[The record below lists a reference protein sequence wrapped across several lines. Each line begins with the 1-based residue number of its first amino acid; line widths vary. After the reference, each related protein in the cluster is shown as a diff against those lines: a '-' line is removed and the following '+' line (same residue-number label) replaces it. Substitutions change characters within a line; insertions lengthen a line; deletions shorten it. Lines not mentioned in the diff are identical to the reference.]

1 MNWQNRYLIVG
12 GTHFGAA
19 APDPE
24 TGFVKAKPERS
35 LSVIAAASGLSLAQ
49 LPPGI
54 TATRI
59 TVAGGTNIAVPNAV
73 ADVIRNLLP
82 GQRLTIS
89 ENYTLSTGRVWVNAF
104 VISPFDTTL
113 HAVPRGPDGVPTEQ
127 YFTYS
132 GFEALILGGPA

>member
-12 GTHFGAA
+12 GTHFGVA

-24 TGFVKAKPERS
+24 TGFVKAKPERN
-35 LSVIAAASGLSLAQ
+35 LTLIASAAGLSLAQ

-82 GQRLTIS
+82 GQRVTIS
-89 ENYTLSTGRVWVNAF
+89 ENYTLSTGRVWVDAI
-104 VISPFDTTL
+104 VTAPFDTTL
-113 HAVPRGPDGVPTEQ
+113 HAVKPGPDGVPVEQ

-132 GFEALILGGPA
+132 GFEALVLGGPA